1 MYKICDIQNKNYKAA
16 VAPLKET
23 SRSESATSTVSSE
36 PSVVSRQSYA
46 FDRSCHTA
54 RKKIRMMTKKRRRI
68 MMTTPPE
75 SPDNNVTNASIP
87 SPQPSPELLVIPSA
101 YIMRRAEAI
110 LKVLSDNTAA
120 SETEIRQVLGDNPTT
135 SKALRM
141 LLKGKAVK
149 RSGAGGSTDPYVY
162 MARY

>member
-1 MYKICDIQNKNYKAA
+1 MYKICDIQNKNYRAAAA

-46 FDRSCHTA
+46 FYRSCHTA
-54 RKKIRMMTKKRRRI
+54 RRKIRVMMKRKRRMMT
-68 MMTTPPE
+68 TPPPE
-75 SPDNNVTNASIP
+75 SPDNNNVIDASIP
-87 SPQPSPELLVIPSA
+87 SPRPSPELLVIPSA

-135 SKALRM
+135 SKALR
-141 LLKGKAVK
+141 
-149 RSGAGGSTDPYVY
+149 
-162 MARY
+162 